1 MSVSVTKIFI
11 IDKNFI
17 MIVSDR
23 STASL
28 ITCLIQIYTVRFKIT
43 ALLILML
50 ITGLFLPSFTYAQP
64 QSNQSALGTIISNT
78 LNGLSTTLQHLKKG
92 TRAYIA
98 LNNSVTLLEKAQK
111 LYNDGNYTGA
121 EYYFKLAMN
130 FSYKGISEAGGKPF
144 SIPPGLNVSR
154 KMALDYAQN
163 LETLAQNVQ
172 NETLRHEML
181 SVISQALSLL
191 NQQAL
196 NTTQA
201 AHNIA
206 QARELLGNATAMLHA
221 YSKSNFGKHFAIFI
235 MHHGKFNDNRFIVG
249 ISSMFS
255 QMNFSYIESIT
266 SAMYFINFTPVMITG
281 TIGVYNKTV
290 YFNCSFII
298 PYIIIGNETFIPKE
312 IMFPQ
317 VHEHLGKSHR
327 SLSNQLNSKV
337 IGMINS
343 SYAESYI
350 VSHKGENITVEIL
363 PFVWAPQSLN
373 RLHFKVQTNN
383 VNLSLT
389 SLRFLNMTV
398 FFNGSSWI
406 ADKLNSH
413 IKVPLIIIIFKDV
426 GYYSSVP
433 QGIQVLYENLSN

>member
-1 MSVSVTKIFI
+1 MK
-11 IDKNFI
+11 
-17 MIVSDR
+17 
-23 STASL
+23 
-28 ITCLIQIYTVRFKIT
+28 FKIS
-43 ALLILML
+43 ALLILIL

-64 QSNQSALGTIISNT
+64 QSNQSALGTVISNT
-78 LNGLSTTLQHLKKG
+78 LNGLSTALQHLKKG
-92 TRAYIA
+92 TNAYME

-130 FSYKGISEAGGKPF
+130 SSYEGISEAGGKPF
-144 SIPPGLNVSR
+144 TIPPGLNVSR
-154 KMALDYAQN
+154 KMALEYAQN

-172 NETLRHEML
+172 NETLKHEML
-181 SVISQALSLL
+181 SIISQAVSLL
-191 NQQAL
+191 NQQEL

-206 QARELLGNATAMLHA
+206 QARELLGNASAILHK

-235 MHHGKFNDNRFIVG
+235 MHHGKFNDNRFVAG
-249 ISSMFS
+249 MSSMFS
-255 QMNFSYIESIT
+255 QMNFSYIENIT
-266 SAMYFINFTPVMITG
+266 GTMHFINFSPVIITG

-290 YFNCSFII
+290 YFNSSFII
-298 PYIIIGNETFIPKE
+298 PYIIVGNETFIPKE

-317 VHEHLGKSHR
+317 AHEHLGKNHR
-327 SLSNQLNSKV
+327 NLSFQQNFEIV
-337 IGMINS
+337 GMINS

-373 RLHFKVQTNN
+373 GLHSKVQTGN
-383 VNLSLT
+383 VNLSLA
-389 SLRFLNMTV
+389 SSRFLNMTV
-398 FFNGSSWI
+398 LFNGSSWL
-406 ADKLNSH
+406 AGKLNH
-413 IKVPLIIIIFKDV
+413 HKVPLIIIIFKDV

-433 QGIQVLYENLSN
+433 QGIHVWYENLPN